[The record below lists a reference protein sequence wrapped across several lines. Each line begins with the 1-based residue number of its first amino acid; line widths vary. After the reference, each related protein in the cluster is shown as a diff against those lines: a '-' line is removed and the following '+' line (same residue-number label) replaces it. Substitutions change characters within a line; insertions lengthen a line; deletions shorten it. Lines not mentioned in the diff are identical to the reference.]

1 MEEDI
6 VLKIKEQESL
16 EVVKI
21 ICMLFGVFL
30 FILGAIL
37 NYEETIIEV
46 CFMWVFA
53 LIIEVVNYGE
63 FIVSEKGIKCKR
75 TGYIQYKQIYRMEL
89 KNRNLILYTRKDK
102 KPYLITF
109 AKNEDYMQ
117 IEKVYKYIDS
127 KIRRVEDYK
136 VDYKSIEE
144 KISK

>member
-6 VLKIKEQESL
+6 VLKIKEKESL

-21 ICMLFGVFL
+21 ICVFFGVFL

-37 NYEETIIEV
+37 SFEETIIEV

-53 LIIEVVNYGE
+53 LIIEVLNYE
-63 FIVSEKGIKCKR
+63 ELTVSERGVKSKK
-75 TGYIQYKQIYRMEL
+75 TGFLQYKQIYRMEL
-89 KNRNLILYTRKDK
+89 KNRTLILYTRKDK
-102 KPYLITF
+102 NPYIITL
-109 AKNEDYMQ
+109 AKNEDYKQ

-136 VDYKSIEE
+136 VDYK
-144 KISK
+144 KIQNNF